1 LWGLLSATRRARFAW
16 AETRTKGR
24 TREEREAIRE
34 NLRTTLQTWLL
45 AWRDVLM
52 TAAGASADL
61 NNPDQAERIQAVAA
75 QVDAAAARAQ
85 ISALEKA
92 ATRLGSAN
100 LQLLLEVLL
109 LDLPHLNL

>member
-1 LWGLLSATRRARFAW
+1 
-16 AETRTKGR
+16 
-24 TREEREAIRE
+24 
-34 NLRTTLQTWLL
+34 
-45 AWRDVLM
+45 
-52 TAAGASADL
+52 
-61 NNPDQAERIQAVAA
+61 VAA